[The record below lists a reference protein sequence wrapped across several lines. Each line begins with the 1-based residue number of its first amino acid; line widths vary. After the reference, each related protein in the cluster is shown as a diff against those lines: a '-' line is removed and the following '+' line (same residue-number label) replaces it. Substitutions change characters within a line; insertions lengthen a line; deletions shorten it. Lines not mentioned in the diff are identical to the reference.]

1 MRTEPEAAGRQRG
14 ATSSAAD
21 QDGYYALNV
30 DAREA
35 PAGESLFEVAER
47 LINSEIENARQLLER
62 LWSMRKNANAA
73 NAGSLG
79 ELIERQ
85 QQKLN
90 ALRSKE
96 DHIHRL
102 SELSRRLLQDQQLG
116 RNELGSLRKE
126 IRRGLEEIEELSA
139 RVERLRARE
148 EELDQGRQRFAKMLE
163 ANEREI
169 VSSIYSLLM
178 AGEARDVPQRA
189 EQKASTASP
198 ESAAGREPAE
208 RLETAAPRA
217 PEAAT
222 AASAA
227 ENVQEVTKTVRYA
240 KSVVRTTGGRI
251 LAEYYYDASTEKARR
266 HYILNSKYFLEE
278 LSAGL
283 RRLKQE
289 YSRDERAELL
299 QMVQD
304 AHNRVS
310 QSSRLHFEA
319 ATIEVLNHQNLRR
332 IWQELREKSYGGVER
347 FCTRLRARLAA
358 LGHQYHRVLVA
369 QMDNLRGS

>member
-126 IRRGLEEIEELSA
+126 I
-139 RVERLRARE
+139 
-148 EELDQGRQRFAKMLE
+148 
-163 ANEREI
+163 
-169 VSSIYSLLM
+169 SS
-178 AGEARDVPQRA
+178 P
-189 EQKASTASP
+189 
-198 ESAAGREPAE
+198 
-208 RLETAAPRA
+208 
-217 PEAAT
+217 
-222 AASAA
+222 
-227 ENVQEVTKTVRYA
+227 
-240 KSVVRTTGGRI
+240 
-251 LAEYYYDASTEKARR
+251 
-266 HYILNSKYFLEE
+266 
-278 LSAGL
+278 
-283 RRLKQE
+283 
-289 YSRDERAELL
+289 
-299 QMVQD
+299 
-304 AHNRVS
+304 
-310 QSSRLHFEA
+310 
-319 ATIEVLNHQNLRR
+319 
-332 IWQELREKSYGGVER
+332 
-347 FCTRLRARLAA
+347 
-358 LGHQYHRVLVA
+358 
-369 QMDNLRGS
+369 